1 MLTQLL
7 TAIVALFLN
16 APPPERLDDPGRA
29 LSELAPEGRVLLAE
43 AVRQSGEGPRL
54 VQETLGPAL
63 RAASFIVVD
72 VESGSVL
79 TAREPSAI
87 RPVASLTKLLTALT
101 VLRHA
106 DFEGEVTVSARA
118 VAAGRHGADAEL
130 REGERFTVRDLLG
143 ALLITSAN
151 DAAVALAEHVSG
163 DEATFS
169 ERMEETARALGLTR
183 TRLVNATGFDSVTHF
198 STASDVAAVLTAAW
212 QDPVLGPFLRMEE
225 LTITSALGKSHT
237 LRTTNRLLGVRA
249 DILGGKTGFTE
260 AAGENLAV
268 MAESPEGHPVVAVIL
283 GSTDRFADM
292 ENTLNWTFW
301 AYEWPEE
308 PKRSIPSP

>member
-1 MLTQLL
+1 MLVQLL
-7 TAIVALFLN
+7 TAAIALFLN
-16 APPPERLDDPGRA
+16 APPPESLDDPGRV
-29 LSELAPEGRVLLAE
+29 LSAVAPEGRVLLAE
-43 AVRQSGEGPRL
+43 AIPASGEGPRL

-63 RAASFIVVD
+63 HAGSFLVVD
-72 VESGSVL
+72 VTTGRVL

-101 VLRHA
+101 VLRNA
-106 DFEGEVTVSARA
+106 NVETEVTASTHAVSA
-118 VAAGRHGADAEL
+118 GRGGADAKL
-130 REGERFTVRDLLG
+130 RAGEQFTVRDLLA

-163 DEATFS
+163 NEAAFA

-183 TRLVNATGFDSVTHF
+183 TRMENATGFDTAKHF
-198 STASDVAAVLTAAW
+198 STASDVATALTSAW

-225 LTITSALGKSHT
+225 LTITSRRGKSHR
-237 LRTTNRLLGVRA
+237 LRTTNRLLGIRA

-268 MAESPEGHPVVAVIL
+268 MAESPDHHVVAAVVL

-292 ENTLNWTFW
+292 DNLLNWTFW
-301 AYEWPEE
+301 AYEWPKETQTPPNE
-308 PKRSIPSP
+308 

>member
-1 MLTQLL
+1 MLAQLL
-7 TAIVALFLN
+7 TAAIALFLN
-16 APPPERLDDPGRA
+16 APPPESLDDPGRV
-29 LSELAPEGRVLLAE
+29 LSAVAPEGRVLLAE
-43 AVRQSGEGPRL
+43 AIPSSGAGPRL

-63 RAASFIVVD
+63 QASSFLVID
-72 VESGSVL
+72 VTSGRVL
-79 TAREPSAI
+79 TVREPSAI

-106 DFEGEVTVSARA
+106 DFDGTVTISARA
-118 VAAGRHGADAEL
+118 VAAGRGGADAEL
-130 REGERFTVRDLLG
+130 RAGEEFAVRDLLG

-163 DEATFS
+163 TEEAFT
-169 ERMEETARALGLTR
+169 ERMEETARAIGLTR
-183 TRLVNATGFDSVTHF
+183 TRMENATGFDDATHF
-198 STASDVAAVLTAAW
+198 STASDVAAVLTSAW

-225 LTITSALGKSHT
+225 LTITSRSGKTHR
-237 LRTTNRLLGVRA
+237 LRTTNRLLGIRA

-268 MAESPEGHPVVAVIL
+268 IAESPDNHLIAAVVL

-292 ENTLNWTFW
+292 ENLLNWTFW
-301 AYEWPEE
+301 AYTWPSE
-308 PKRSIPSP
+308 